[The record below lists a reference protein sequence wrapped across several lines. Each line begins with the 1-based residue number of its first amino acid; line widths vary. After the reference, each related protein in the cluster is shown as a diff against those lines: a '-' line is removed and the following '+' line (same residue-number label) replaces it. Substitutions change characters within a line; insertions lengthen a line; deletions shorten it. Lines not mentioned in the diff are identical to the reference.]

1 MFDMNNILKQAQK
14 LQEEMKKVQD
24 TLASITVEGSAGG
37 GMVKVVA
44 NCKLEILSV
53 KIDPEVLSED
63 DQEMI
68 EDLIVAAVNQAI
80 QNAQKR
86 AEEEMKKVTGG
97 MLGNLNL
104 PGNFNIPG
112 L

>member
-14 LQEEMKKVQD
+14 LQEEMKKIQE

-37 GMVKVVA
+37 GMVKVTA

-53 KIDPEVLSED
+53 KIDPDVLKED

-86 AEEEMKKVTGG
+86 ADEEMKKVTGG
-97 MLGNLNL
+97 MLDNL
-104 PGNFNIPG
+104 PGNFKIPG

>member
-1 MFDMNNILKQAQK
+1 MLDMNSILKQAQK

-24 TLASITVEGSAGG
+24 TLASITVEGSSGG

-44 NCKLEILSV
+44 NCKLEILSI
-53 KIDPEVLSED
+53 KIDPEVLKEE

-86 AEEEMKKVTGG
+86 SEEEMKKVTGG
-97 MLGNLNL
+97 MLGNL
-104 PGNFNIPG
+104 PGNFKIPG
-112 L
+112 M

>member
-1 MFDMNNILKQAQK
+1 MLDMNNILKQAQK
-14 LQEEMKKVQD
+14 FQEEMQKVQE
-24 TLASITVEGSAGG
+24 TLSSITVEGSSGG

-44 NCKLEILSV
+44 NCKLEVISV
-53 KIDPEVLSED
+53 KIDPEVMKED

-80 QNAQKR
+80 QTAQKR
-86 AEEEMKKVTGG
+86 AEEEMKKATGG

-104 PGNFNIPG
+104 PNNFKLPG
-112 L
+112 M

>member
-14 LQEEMKKVQD
+14 LQGEMKKVQE

-37 GMVKVVA
+37 GMVKVIA
-44 NCKLEILSV
+44 NCKLEVLSI
-53 KIDPEVLSED
+53 KIDPEVLKED

-97 MLGNLNL
+97 LLGNL
-104 PGNFNIPG
+104 PGNLNIPG

>member
-1 MFDMNNILKQAQK
+1 MFDMNSLLKQAQK
-14 LQEEMKKVQD
+14 LQGEMKKVQE
-24 TLASITVEGSAGG
+24 TLSSITVEGSAGG

-44 NCKLEILSV
+44 NCKLEVLSI
-53 KIDPEVLSED
+53 KIDPEVLNEE

-104 PGNFNIPG
+104 PGNLNIPG

>member
-14 LQEEMKKVQD
+14 LQGEMKKVQE

-37 GMVKVVA
+37 GMVKVLA
-44 NCKLEILSV
+44 NCKLEILSI
-53 KIDPEVLSED
+53 KIDPEVLKEE

-86 AEEEMKKVTGG
+86 AEEEMKQVTGG
-97 MLGNLNL
+97 LLGNL
-104 PGNFNIPG
+104 PGNLNIPG

>member
-1 MFDMNNILKQAQK
+1 MLDMNNILKQAQK
-14 LQEEMKKVQD
+14 FQEEMQKVQE
-24 TLASITVEGSAGG
+24 TLSSITVEGSSGG

-44 NCKLEILSV
+44 NCKLEVISV
-53 KIDPEVLSED
+53 KIDPEVLKED

-80 QNAQKR
+80 QTAQKR
-86 AEEEMKKVTGG
+86 AEEEMKKATGG

-104 PGNFNIPG
+104 PNNFKLPG
-112 L
+112 M

>member
-1 MFDMNNILKQAQK
+1 MFDMNSILKQAQK
-14 LQEEMKKVQD
+14 MQEEMKKVQES
-24 TLASITVEGSAGG
+24 LATIQVEGSAGG
-37 GMVKVVA
+37 GMVKAVA
-44 NCKLEILSV
+44 NGKLEILSV
-53 KIDPEVLSED
+53 KIDPQIMQED

-80 QNAQKR
+80 KAAQAR

-97 MLGNLNL
+97 LLGNLNL
-104 PGNFNIPG
+104 PGNLNIPG